1 VIRIVLADD
10 HELLRR
16 SLAALISAEADLDVV
31 GEAGNGLDAVELA
44 HRLRPDVVV
53 MDIRMPGLD
62 GLEATRRIC
71 HDETTTTTKVLVLSM
86 FDLDDYVYNA
96 LRAGAS
102 GFLLK
107 DATPI
112 ELLDAVRRI
121 ADGESLLAP
130 SLLRR
135 LIDHYLST
143 PVDRALVPVVRAL
156 TAREQEVL
164 MLIARGLSNTELAVR
179 LVVSP
184 ATVKTHVAHLLTKL
198 AARDR
203 AQLVIAAYEMGLV
216 TSPNNPT
223 T

>member
-53 MDIRMPGLD
+53 MDIRMPVLD

-71 HDETTTTTKVLVLSM
+71 NDETTTTTKVLVLSM

-143 PVDRALVPVVRAL
+143 PVDRALVPVVGAL

-216 TSPNNPT
+216 TSPNNPRT
-223 T
+223 